1 MNKNLIFI
9 HIYFFNF
16 CIMEPEVES
25 IQHMVTH
32 MSSTMIYNSLEV
44 EMPELVKYC
53 PYTGSYENM
62 MTKAQKENNTDV
74 YNALLKYKND
84 MIEREKKLEHL
95 AKILIE
101 CPQKAN

>member
-1 MNKNLIFI
+1 MKNLIDKYIKTIPDLFDDDI
-9 HIYFFNF
+9 KIK
-16 CIMEPEVES
+16 IES
-25 IQHMVTH
+25 LA
-32 MSSTMIYNSLEV
+32 NSL
-44 EMPELVKYC
+44 LK
-53 PYTGSYENM
+53 SW
-62 MTKAQKENNTDV
+62 KNNTDV